1 MIVDRLL
8 LLGLAAVAFALL
20 GLNLT
25 ADGMAACQL
34 SHSFDVC
41 HDSLH

>member
-8 LLGLAAVAFALL
+8 LLGLVAVAFVFL
-20 GLNLT
+20 GLNL
-25 ADGMAACQL
+25 AGGGMAACQL

>member
-8 LLGLAAVAFALL
+8 LVGLVAVAFALL
-20 GLNLT
+20 GLHLAN
-25 ADGMAACQL
+25 DGMAACQI

-41 HDSLH
+41 HDSLN